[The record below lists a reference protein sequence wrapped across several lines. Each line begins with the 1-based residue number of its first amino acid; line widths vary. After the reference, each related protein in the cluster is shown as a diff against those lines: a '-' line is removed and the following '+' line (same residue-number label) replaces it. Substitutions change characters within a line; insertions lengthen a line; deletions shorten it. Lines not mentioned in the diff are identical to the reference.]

1 MNYKKYIFR
10 FLLVLT
16 FLFSATDGHAQDLI
30 YTKFIEL
37 LIREYLIIPTI
48 ALSNERLNSIEALLK
63 EGGYSLRSLK
73 ILNDELSQIY
83 KSRDILV
90 TPDYMDD
97 LFQRTTPKRES
108 HLSIDFIERF
118 QKPKILVEATFL
130 DAWLLKEAITEYISV
145 SFNIKNM
152 EKSAPIY
159 LKIFRFKKQ
168 RPEEYLMQNIVY
180 QLNKLAI
187 RTDFFHEGSWKFLE
201 IEEYFN
207 GLLRQLDDFE
217 KKQFQRLLRLE
228 LMRTLDLGDAFAKV
242 LLKQDTIPE
251 KIITLYY
258 ILQSTYFKNSSIE
271 GYLKESK
278 LIENHSYSINFGD
291 YLPKNQNEFNTQI
304 DDLKLVLGDIKQ
316 KHRCE
321 IEQLEKISNLIHS
334 LFMSIQ
340 LNYKKGFLDE
350 DTDIQAFKNLLALDI
365 REFYLQLK
373 SDKQIKFTNILDRQ
387 LNHSLIRRSENINL
401 YLQDLNN
408 KAVYP
413 DYISLYLSIIDLNKY
428 KLN

>member
-10 FLLVLT
+10 FLFVFT
-16 FLFSATDGHAQDLI
+16 FLFSTTDGQAQELI
-30 YTKFIEL
+30 HTKFIEL

-48 ALSNERLNSIEALLK
+48 ALSNERLNSIEDLLK
-63 EGGYSLRSLK
+63 EGDYALWSLK
-73 ILNDELSQIY
+73 ILKDELSRIY

-90 TPDYMDD
+90 TPDYMDN
-97 LFQRTTPKRES
+97 LFQRITPKKES
-108 HLSIDFIERF
+108 HLSNDFIQRF
-118 QKPKILVEATFL
+118 QKPKILAEATFL
-130 DAWLLKEAITEYISV
+130 DAWLLKEAITEYIHV

-159 LKIFRFKKQ
+159 LKIFRFKKP

-187 RTDFFHEGSWKFLE
+187 RTDFFHEGSWKFPE

-207 GLLRQLDDFE
+207 GFLRQLDSFE

-228 LMRTLDLGDAFAKV
+228 LMRTLDLGDAFAEV
-242 LLKQDTIPE
+242 LLKQDTIPQ

-278 LIENHSYSINFGD
+278 LTENHNYRISFGD
-291 YLPKNQNEFNTQI
+291 YLPKTQNEFNTQI
-304 DDLKLVLGDIKQ
+304 DDLRVVLGDIKQ
-316 KHRCE
+316 KNRCE
-321 IEQLEKISNLIHS
+321 PKQLEKISNLIHS

-340 LNYKKGFLDE
+340 LNYKNGFLDE
-350 DTDIQAFKNLLALDI
+350 DTDIQAFKNLLTSDI
-365 REFYLQLK
+365 REFYFQLK
-373 SDKQIKFTNILDRQ
+373 SDEQMRFTDILDRA

-401 YLQDLNN
+401 YFQYLKN
-408 KAVYP
+408 KAIYP
-413 DYISLYLSIIDLNKY
+413 DYINLYLNVIDLNKH
-428 KLN
+428 K